1 VLRYMDKQ
9 KGIAENSS
17 AFWFGSAILGAYV
30 LGCAAALPF
39 GLVHGFGHL
48 PCAGKF

>member
-1 VLRYMDKQ
+1 MDKQ
-9 KGIAENSS
+9 KGTAVFSN
-17 AFWFGSAILGAYV
+17 AFWFGGAILGAYV
-30 LGCAAALPF
+30 LGRAAALPF